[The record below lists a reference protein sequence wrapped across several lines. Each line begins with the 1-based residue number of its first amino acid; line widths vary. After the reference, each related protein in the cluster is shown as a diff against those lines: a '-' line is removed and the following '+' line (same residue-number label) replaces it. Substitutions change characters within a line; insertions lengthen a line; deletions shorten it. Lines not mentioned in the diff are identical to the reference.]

1 MVFILVYVDIVRE
14 SGSNLLF
21 VTILYRRI
29 DWYATWP
36 IQVTSWP
43 GVNLTWGQIL
53 KLTFRGQK
61 VYLFIYLFRRTTT
74 STFNCGY

>member
-1 MVFILVYVDIVRE
+1 MVFILVYADVVRE

-21 VTILYRRI
+21 VTILYGRI

-53 KLTFRGQK
+53 KLTFRGQIVHYASIRLIK
-61 VYLFIYLFRRTTT
+61 TNIMVSI
-74 STFNCGY
+74 